1 MTVNKRLNQI
11 IWQRYKWIVISI
23 VISIVVV
30 MGVAL
35 HNSVDTTEIDAGN
48 LTYTEFV
55 QGEKDAAK
63 AEHRK
68 IGSVSR
74 ATYEKNNIEIKN
86 DTIQIGTFQ
95 NAKTVLVI
103 FSLGAILLGIFTNM
117 YDMQTKFN
125 EFIFS
130 SSFSRKRIFLK
141 KIGLMLLPAL
151 LTFIVGSIIT
161 TSVADAAIS
170 VSNPN
175 FISDRMIDLFLY
187 SSQLI
192 ALYSVGLVVGVLVR
206 RVVASVVTA
215 LGFAGSAV
223 IWFAFFEGFLYEK
236 THGISNAYYL
246 VIGFIYLIAG
256 LLMIIMAVHYFNK
269 LSLEQDSPYLQF
281 DYLKM
286 PLLIFTTGYITA
298 MIGVMYDN
306 GTVWQRVVNVLV
318 GAIITFIVAYIVI
331 YRPQNIGQKLQRIFS
346 KNKK

>member
-1 MTVNKRLNQI
+1 MTVNRRLNQI
-11 IWQRYKWIVISI
+11 VWQRYKWIVLSL
-23 VISIVVV
+23 VALIVVV
-30 MGVAL
+30 MGFAL
-35 HNSVDTTEIDAGN
+35 HNSVDTTGIDAAK

-55 QGEKDAAK
+55 QSEKDSAK
-63 AEHRK
+63 ADHRK

-74 ATYEKNNIEIKN
+74 ATYEKNNIKIK
-86 DTIQIGTFQ
+86 DVSIHDGTFQ
-95 NAKTVLVI
+95 NAKTALVI

-161 TSVADAAIS
+161 TFVADAAIS

-175 FISDRMIDLFLY
+175 FISDRMIHLFLD

-215 LGFAGSAV
+215 LGFTGSAL
-223 IWFAFFEGFLYEK
+223 IWFAYFEGFIFDQ
-236 THGISNAYYL
+236 TQDMSNTYYL
-246 VIGFIYLIAG
+246 VLGFIYLIAG
-256 LLMIIMAVHYFNK
+256 LLMIVMAVHYFNK

-281 DYLKM
+281 DYLKL
-286 PLLIFTTGYITA
+286 PLLIFTTAYIA
-298 MIGVMYDN
+298 ILMA
-306 GTVWQRVVNVLV
+306 VVNYDTIGEKIGYGLIS
-318 GAIITFIVAYIVI
+318 GCITVIVAYIVI
-331 YRPQNIGQKLQRIFS
+331 YRPQNISQKLQRIFS